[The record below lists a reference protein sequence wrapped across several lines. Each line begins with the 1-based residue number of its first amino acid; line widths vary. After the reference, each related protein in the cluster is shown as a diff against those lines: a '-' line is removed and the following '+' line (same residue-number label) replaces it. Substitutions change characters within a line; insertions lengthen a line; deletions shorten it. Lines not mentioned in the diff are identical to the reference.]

1 MQGAFHRRSEVGP
14 VKRVAGVEPF
24 LRSSLPGAPP
34 AHDRAGGETQ
44 SGGEQGPRTTEYP
57 PAQAFGRH
65 FFRCFFCRIGD
76 NRIEDHFCETGR
88 ELIVAMLD
96 ELDGRP

>member
-1 MQGAFHRRSEVGP
+1 MERLTSVWRG
-14 VKRVAGVEPF
+14 
-24 LRSSLPGAPP
+24 SSLPLPLPEGMVPP
-34 AHDRAGGETQ
+34 AAPSE
-44 SGGEQGPRTTEYP
+44 
-57 PAQAFGRH
+57 AFGRH